1 MNTAKDDESNGEGDT
16 IISEHH
22 RVLIAAAARA
32 LLGTPFRIQEIE
44 PVPGR
49 PSAWAGR
56 ARAARLISRAAL
68 RRRIRVHVRVAPQEE
83 KRETP
88 HHS

>member
-1 MNTAKDDESNGEGDT
+1 MTNPKDDERTGEFGAV
-16 IISEHH
+16 ISEHH

-32 LLGTPFRIQEIE
+32 LLGTPFRIQEFV
-44 PVPGR
+44 PVSDSM
-49 PSAWAGR
+49 SAWAGR
-56 ARAARLISRAAL
+56 GRGAKPISRAAL
-68 RRRIRVHVRVAPQEE
+68 RRRIRVHVRIVPDEE